1 MNKLRDCAI
10 VLGLAGAILMV
21 TADTKEVEATG
32 SISYKSETVSCGAFT
47 TAGDQWLEESD
58 IELTRIFKEQE
69 IEEQKRLAEEEKQR
83 RERKAELSRRKRLR
97 KRKMERYK
105 AWQRQ
110 GKVRRLRRKPPGRCK
125 IFSQRHS
132 P

>member
-1 MNKLRDCAI
+1 M
-10 VLGLAGAILMV
+10 LGLAGAILMV

-69 IEEQKRLAEEEKQR
+69 IEEQKRLAERQR
-83 RERKAELSRRKRLR
+83 KELSRRKRLR